1 MHISYFCFI
10 LFDMKIFGEIVTTH
24 MQLCILDTLT
34 HFKLVR
40 SSALQIEKK
49 FSKIITY
56 VSCKFHVIL
65 KVALNDVKKS

>member
-10 LFDMKIFGEIVTTH
+10 LFDMKIFGEIVTTN
-24 MQLCILDTLT
+24 MQLSILDTLT

-49 FSKIITY
+49 I
-56 VSCKFHVIL
+56 
-65 KVALNDVKKS
+65 